1 MRTVTGA
8 LAAPFPYFGGKSL
21 ACKQVWAAF
30 GDVKNYVEPFCGS
43 AAMLLGAP
51 EGKRV
56 ETINDFDGFVSNFW
70 RAIAYDPEIV
80 AHYADWPVNENDLLA
95 RHVWLVRQ
103 RKELTDKLHADPMY
117 YDPKVAG
124 WWCWGAS
131 NWIGSG
137 WCTGDGPWVKHDDR
151 IVNKKDLGD
160 AGEGV
165 CSQLPDLYTEKGVS
179 RQLPRLSCAN
189 GVTKSPQRFGNRREF
204 IHGWFC
210 ALHDRMRDVRV
221 ACGDWKRVLS
231 TSVTTLHGLTAIF
244 FDPPYT
250 KGDVDYGAGGLGLG
264 IADDVRQWCVEKG
277 GDPRLRIVLCGH
289 AGEHDELIAHGWTTR
304 TWKAR
309 KGYALSKE
317 AKANT
322 TSETLWCSPH
332 CVKGEGTGAGLFA

>member
-51 EGKRV
+51 EGRRI
-56 ETINDFDGFVSNFW
+56 ETINDYDGFVSNFW

-95 RHVWLVRQ
+95 RHIWLVRQ
-103 RKELTDKLHADPMY
+103 RGDLTEKLHADPMY

-124 WWCWGAS
+124 WWCWGAC

-137 WCTGDGPWVKHDDR
+137 WCAGDGPWVKYEDR
-151 IVNKKDLGD
+151 IVNKQ
-160 AGEGV
+160 EIGV
-165 CSQLPDLYTEKGVS
+165 RSELPNLSIANGVM
-179 RQLPRLSCAN
+179 RQLPNLSMAN
-189 GVTKSPQRFGNRREF
+189 GVNRKLPNPDGQGRRAF
-204 IHGWFC
+204 IRDWFC
-210 ALHDRMRDVRV
+210 ELHKRMREVRV

-231 TSVTTLHGLTAIF
+231 DSVTTLHGLTAVF
-244 FDPPYT
+244 LDPPYT
-250 KGDVDYGAGGLGLG
+250 KGKMDYGAGGMRLG
-264 IADDVRQWCVEKG
+264 IADDVRQWCVGKG

-289 AGEHDELIAHGWTTR
+289 AGEHDELLKHGWTVR
-304 TWKAR
+304 KWKAR
-309 KGYALSKE
+309 KGYASTAE
-317 AKANT
+317 ARANT
-322 TSETLWCSPH
+322 ASETLWCSPH
-332 CVKGEGTGAGLFA
+332 CVQGETEVGMFT

>member
-8 LAAPFPYFGGKSL
+8 LAAPFPYFWGKSL

-95 RHVWLVRQ
+95 RHIWLVRQ

-124 WWCWGAS
+124 WWCWGAC
-131 NWIGSG
+131 NWIGRG
-137 WCTGDGPWVKHDDR
+137 WCAGDGPWVKHGDR
-151 IVNKKDLGD
+151 IVNKKDLGVAD
-160 AGEGV
+160 DGV
-165 CSQLPDLYTEKGVS
+165 N
-179 RQLPRLSCAN
+179 RQIPNLSMKN
-189 GVTKSPQRFGNRREF
+189 GVNRKLPSLDGQGRRAF
-204 IHGWFC
+204 IHDWFY
-210 ALHDRMRDVRV
+210 ALHERMREVRV
-221 ACGDWKRVLS
+221 ACGDWRRVLS
-231 TSVTTLHGLTAIF
+231 TSVTTFHGLTAVF
-244 FDPPYT
+244 LDPPYT
-250 KGDVDYGAGGLGLG
+250 NGDMDYGAGGMGQG
-264 IADDVRQWCVEKG
+264 IADDVRAWCAAN
-277 GDPRLRIVLCGH
+277 GDNPHLRIVLCGH
-289 AGEHDELIAHGWTTR
+289 AGEHDELIAHGWHTR